1 MARHRSNRSIPR
13 TISHRPGQYSR
24 STYRQL
30 YRQPRPGTH
39 ERPVRIRQRRA
50 RQLIRR
56 SQVYNPY
63 RPALRP
69 HGVLTRSHDV
79 GAGFPGVFWWRQG

>member
-13 TISHRPGQYSR
+13 TISHRPGQPSR
-24 STYRQL
+24 STYRQP

-39 ERPVRIRQRRA
+39 ERPVRIRERRNRQR
-50 RQLIRR
+50 IRR
-56 SQVYNPY
+56 SHVHDAH

-69 HGVLTRSHDV
+69 HWVRV
-79 GAGFPGVFWWRQG
+79 YNWWHWA